1 MPLQM
6 TNGLDSDG
14 EVSIGRT
21 PAVYDVIVVHIDE
34 SFQCARLSS
43 APRESL
49 HLAPTAEHEGVSY
62 EL

>member
-1 MPLQM
+1 M
-6 TNGLDSDG
+6 TNGLDSDS

-21 PAVYDVIVVHIDE
+21 PVVYDVIVLHIDE
-34 SFQCARLSS
+34 SFQRARLSS
-43 APRESL
+43 TPRESL